1 MKPYR
6 RALYVLA
13 LVVAFIDVGIFY
25 VVARINDGRIESQ
38 TPPLFEFAKWEF
50 VTIYVM
56 QIAVL
61 VVCWWLI
68 RSNPFSGVW
77 ANRVLHVLL
86 ALVVLRGAV
95 FSYGYC
101 FAPTD
106 RARIAQTSARLGQ
119 VDRTL
124 QEHQARSGALPTTLT
139 EVNLPEQDLRD
150 PWGFDLRYTIDDDG
164 RGYQVTAIGTPDRLR
179 DAQRE
184 VRRRFDTA
192 AVK

>member
-25 VVARINDGRIESQ
+25 VVSRINDGRIESQ

-50 VTIYVM
+50 VTIYLV

-77 ANRVLHVLL
+77 AKRVLHVLL
-86 ALVVLRGAV
+86 ALLVLRGAV

-106 RARIAQTSARLGQ
+106 RARIAQTSARLAK
-119 VDRTL
+119 VDRVIE
-124 QEHQARSGALPTTLT
+124 QHQARTGMLPTTLA
-139 EVNLPEQDLRD
+139 ELDLPEQELRD
-150 PWGFDLRYTIDDDG
+150 PWGFQVKYTVDDDR
-164 RGYQVTAIGTPDRLR
+164 RGYSLAAVGMPERLR
-179 DAQRE
+179 DGQAE
-184 VRRRFDTA
+184 VRRRFEAA
-192 AVK
+192 AVE